1 MSISSN
7 TQKPETTR
15 PAVGAL
21 LRAARRNRNLT
32 LQDLSTRADL
42 SVGYLSQIERDIATP
57 SLGSLNRLAAALSLD
72 LGHFIPIP
80 NARGLI
86 TRAKDR
92 DTIWVRE
99 GGMTYQRL
107 HGEFIGASFSA
118 FLITLPAGFT
128 TETDQHFGEE
138 FVEIRSGRVI
148 FDIDGDE
155 YDLGAGDTLHFRSD
169 LRHQARNPDGG
180 EAVVFWLGN
189 GPTFQ
194 KRPDIAAGSA
204 HD

>member
-1 MSISSN
+1 MSRQAS
-7 TQKPETTR
+7 QKPDPSQ
-15 PAVGAL
+15 PAVGVL
-21 LRAARRNRNLT
+21 LRTARHNRNLT
-32 LQDLSTRADL
+32 LQELSERADL

-57 SLGSLNRLAAALSLD
+57 SLGSLNRLAKALSLE

-80 NARGLI
+80 DARGLT

-92 DTIWVRE
+92 ESISVRE

-107 HGEFIGASFSA
+107 HGDFIGASFSA

-148 FDIDGDE
+148 FEVDGQE
-155 YDLGAGDTLHFRSD
+155 YDLNKGDTLHFRSD
-169 LRHQARNPDGG
+169 LRHQARTPDGEG
-180 EAVVFWLGN
+180 AVVFWLGN

-194 KRPDIAAGSA
+194 QRAEKIDAATNG
-204 HD
+204 

>member
-1 MSISSN
+1 MS
-7 TQKPETTR
+7 PEANFKLDAER

-21 LRAARRNRNLT
+21 LRAARRSRNYT
-32 LQDLSTRADL
+32 LQDLSTRANL

-80 NARGLI
+80 NARGLT

-99 GGMTYQRL
+99 GGMTYERL
-107 HGEFIGASFSA
+107 HGEFVGASFSA

-138 FVEIRSGRVI
+138 FVEVRAGRVQ
-148 FDIDGDE
+148 FTIDGQV
-155 YDLGAGDTLHFRSD
+155 YDLGVGDTLHFRSD
-169 LRHQARNPDGG
+169 LRHQAVNPHD
-180 EAVVFWLGN
+180 EDAVLFWLGN

-194 KRPDIAAGSA
+194 SRPNIAAEQPS
-204 HD
+204 

>member
-1 MSISSN
+1 MSN
-7 TQKPETTR
+7 AVTQTPETAR
-15 PAVGAL
+15 LAVGAL
-21 LRAARRNRNLT
+21 LRAARRSRNYT
-32 LQDLSTRADL
+32 LHDLSTRAGL

-92 DTIWVRE
+92 ESIWVRS

-118 FLITLPAGFT
+118 FLITLPAGFS

-138 FVEIRSGRVI
+138 FIEVRSGRVI
-148 FDIDGDE
+148 FEIDGTD

-169 LRHQARNPDGG
+169 MRHHARNPEQDP
-180 EAVVFWLGN
+180 AVVFWLGN

-194 KRPDIAAGSA
+194 QRAEKTTDSSG
-204 HD
+204 D